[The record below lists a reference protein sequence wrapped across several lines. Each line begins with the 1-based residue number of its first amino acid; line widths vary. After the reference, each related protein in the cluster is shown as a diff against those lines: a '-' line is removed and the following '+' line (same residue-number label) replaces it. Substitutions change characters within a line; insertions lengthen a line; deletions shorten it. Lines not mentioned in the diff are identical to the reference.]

1 MSRTKVRD
9 RKSKVKGWDLLM
21 TTEQTYSGDGV
32 LRAQAEGPEAARVR
46 AQKP

>member
-1 MSRTKVRD
+1 MGRTSQGQE
-9 RKSKVKGWDLLM
+9 SKVKGRDLLV

-32 LRAQAEGPEAARVR
+32 LKAQAEGPAAARVR